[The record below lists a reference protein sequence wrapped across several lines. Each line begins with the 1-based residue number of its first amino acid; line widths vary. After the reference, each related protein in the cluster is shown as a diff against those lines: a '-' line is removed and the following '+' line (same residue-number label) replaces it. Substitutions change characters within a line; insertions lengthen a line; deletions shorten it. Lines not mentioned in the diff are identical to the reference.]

1 MTLPPHD
8 FIIIPDMEQ
17 EATKKSAA
25 SMLLH
30 IFKNSIVLIIALVAA
45 GITCIFVPFD
55 RDYLGYFDLRTLSC
69 LFCTLAVVG
78 AFKNIKF
85 FIWLADKIV
94 RRFKNVRGVILALV
108 FVTYFGSMVMAND
121 MALVTFLPLGFFVL
135 DSCGKRKYLA
145 FTFVMQNIAANLGG
159 MLTPFGNPQNLYLY
173 SYFQIDT
180 AAFFKIMAVPFA
192 AAFVLISAVCLFVK
206 KETVE
211 VESRPKSS
219 PPVWRIVAYSLLF
232 VLSVCIVFR
241 LFPYYWGLLAVFLAV
256 LVLDR
261 RALLR
266 VDYALLLTFS
276 AFFVFSGNLSR
287 ISAVRSFLS
296 SLMAVDPLLFGVLS
310 CQVISNVPSAVLLSK
325 FTQNFGRLLIAVNI
339 GGLGTPISS
348 LASLI
353 TLNTHRAVEHG
364 RTRQYLVLFSLL
376 NFSFLIV
383 LLAISYLT
391 VIWII

>member
-1 MTLPPHD
+1 
-8 FIIIPDMEQ
+8 MEQ

-266 VDYALLLTFS
+266 VDYALLLTFC